1 MHHIASDGWSIGV
14 FVQEL
19 TALYN
24 AYAQGQ
30 PTTLASLPIQYADFA
45 IWQRQWLQ
53 GDVLQSQLDYWQ
65 KQLKDAPTL
74 LPLPTDRPRGAVQTF
89 AGAHQEFALSVE
101 LTQKLTKLSQQQ
113 GCTLFMTLLAAF
125 DTLLYRYTGVADIL
139 VGTPIAN
146 RDRSEIEGLIGFFVN
161 TLVLRTDLSGNPSF
175 YELLGRVRE
184 MAMEAYTHQDLPFE
198 MLVEAL
204 QPERDLSHAPLFQVD
219 FLLQNDPLS
228 TVELTGLTVSS
239 LPIETAMA
247 KFDLT
252 LAMQNT
258 PTGLVGV
265 WEYNTDLFDHSTI
278 ERMTGHFVT
287 LLEAV
292 VAYPQKRINQ
302 LPLLTAFEQQQLLV
316 PLINVSIN
324 YLSSKQN

>member
-1 MHHIASDGWSIGV
+1 R
-14 FVQEL
+14 
-19 TALYN
+19 
-24 AYAQGQ
+24 
-30 PTTLASLPIQYADFA
+30 LPIQYADFA

-125 DTLLYRYTGVADIL
+125 DTLLYRYTDVADIL

-146 RDRSEIEGLIGFFVN
+146 RDRCEIEGLIGFFVN
-161 TLVLRTDLSGNPSF
+161 TLVLRTDLLGNPSF
-175 YELLGRVRE
+175 NELLGRVRE
-184 MAMEAYTHQDLPFE
+184 MAMDAYAHQDLPFE

-228 TVELTGLTVSS
+228 TVELT
-239 LPIETAMA
+239 
-247 KFDLT
+247 
-252 LAMQNT
+252 
-258 PTGLVGV
+258 
-265 WEYNTDLFDHSTI
+265 
-278 ERMTGHFVT
+278 
-287 LLEAV
+287 
-292 VAYPQKRINQ
+292 
-302 LPLLTAFEQQQLLV
+302 
-316 PLINVSIN
+316 
-324 YLSSKQN
+324 